1 MNGWMMSALLAHN
14 VIYTKEMLMNTWQCT
29 HIHSYV
35 NIHFILQGKI
45 KCWYK
50 NKFLFFF
57 FLNVGRRIHTS
68 LLEFS
73 VFNNRHR
80 KLDRSLPKPSN
91 KQTFLVETHI
101 KTSQSHISCTQWIS
115 LDDFG
120 TISWSENCWLLFF
133 AYWYRIYYPNPDV
146 FLCLTSFYQNRGS
159 SISHIGNGTCGKE
172 MLWIVADTWCID
184 QSLPMFHVR
193 DCALSVICLLGDFFG
208 QIKPLFALTHL
219 VTVLLPMS
227 EMELR
232 LFW

>member
-1 MNGWMMSALLAHN
+1 MNGWMTSALLAHN

-29 HIHSYV
+29 HIRSCV

-57 FLNVGRRIHTS
+57 FLNVGRMIHTS

-101 KTSQSHISCTQWIS
+101 KTSVSHKLHPMNKSGWLWDIRNPN
-115 LDDFG
+115 FEH
-120 TISWSENCWLLFF
+120 ISWSENCWLLFF

-146 FLCLTSFYQNRGS
+146 FFYVWHHFIKTEAVPFLT
-159 SISHIGNGTCGKE
+159 
-172 MLWIVADTWCID
+172 
-184 QSLPMFHVR
+184 
-193 DCALSVICLLGDFFG
+193 
-208 QIKPLFALTHL
+208 
-219 VTVLLPMS
+219 
-227 EMELR
+227 
-232 LFW
+232 